1 MYSRNVK
8 VRLER
13 YYVDRKY
20 EEIDK
25 LLGKRCNVDFVGDL
39 SEMAIGEDDL
49 RLMEVLFKH
58 DPESVKGKLW
68 AAVCYE
74 RGDIVDFLLLHQ
86 ADTKDCLVVAC
97 DHEYDDIFDK
107 ILPAFLAQGEDI
119 NAGGSFDNPLLTAC
133 RYGSVSKVNKL
144 YLHGADINV
153 VDENGENA
161 LFYCYYQPECLELLI
176 NYGIRMTPNNNGI
189 YPNEVSNSQECL
201 QILHNMRQ

>member
-1 MYSRNVK
+1 MYSHNVR

-25 LLGKRCNVDFVGDL
+25 LLGKRCNVDFVGYL

-58 DPESVKGKLW
+58 DPEKVEEQLW
-68 AAVCYE
+68 HAVCYE
-74 RGDIVDFLLLHQ
+74 RADIVDFLLQHQ
-86 ADTKDCLVVAC
+86 ADAKDCLDVSC

-107 ILPAFLAQGEDI
+107 ILPVFLSQGGDI
-119 NAGGSFDNPLLTAC
+119 NKKSFDNPLFTAC
-133 RYGSVSKVNKL
+133 KNGSLSKINKL

-153 VDENGENA
+153 VDEKGENA
-161 LFYCYYQPECLELLI
+161 LFHCYYQPECLELLI

-201 QILHNMRQ
+201 QILHNMKQ